1 MKTIHK
7 KECSKCNGKGTIGSG
22 RPMIDSHICF
32 ECNGTGEK
40 LSQKEPEEAWEK
52 AFSKKFTDNVLKD
65 GYGNDLITEQALD
78 IMEFIKRLLSQQRT
92 QTIEEINMGLRH
104 LSGQWEGK
112 TMEWV
117 EGNKQ
122 AFRDIIKYFDSL
134 K

>member
-40 LSQKEPEEAWEK
+40 LSQKEPEEWEHELSML
-52 AFSKKFTDNVLKD
+52 FLQITHMNGSK
-65 GYGNDLITEQALD
+65 YELD
-78 IMEFIKRLLSQQRT
+78 RLEHFISSLLSQQRT
-92 QTIEEINMGLRH
+92 QTIEEIKKEIKKISRRNTDNAL
-104 LSGQWEGK
+104 K
-112 TMEWV
+112 TTDMKGWADDV
-117 EGNKQ
+117 ADYIAALTAK
-122 AFRDIIKYFDSL
+122 K